1 MNLVYN
7 STARRFEA
15 VFEGNFQDDLAA
27 VKGAGFKPDT
37 STGAWV
43 WHTNKIPNL
52 NRLRENK
59 PKSGLTIDVAALD
72 VYKQQADAWAQQE
85 VVRKQLAEFRKKAK
99 KAFKEAQQTANTPK
113 SEGDCPMD
121 GSLPPCLF
129 EGKEWKPPAYTKF
142 IPPVH
147 EGPFCIN
154 CKQPVYFY
162 EIQKPF
168 AICIWCEKAL
178 NIQCAPNNS

>member
-1 MNLVYN
+1 MNLIYN
-7 STARRFEA
+7 PTARRFEA

-37 STGAWV
+37 STGSWV

-52 NRLRENK
+52 NRLREKK
-59 PKSGLTIDVAALD
+59 PASGLTIDVAALD
-72 VYKQQADAWAQQE
+72 VYKQQADAWSQQE
-85 VVRKQLAEFRKKAK
+85 IVRKQLADFRKKAK
-99 KAFKEAQQTANTPK
+99 KAFKVAQETAATPHA
-113 SEGDCPMD
+113 EGDCPMD
-121 GSLPPCLF
+121 GSLPPCIF
-129 EGKEWKPPAYTKF
+129 EGKELKPTEYTKF
-142 IPPVH
+142 VPPVH

-168 AICIWCEKAL
+168 AICIWCEKSL
-178 NIQCAPNNS
+178 GIQSAQSA